1 MTSDEITV
9 YDKLG
14 RAYSFDRKSWRA
26 EVLPKLLAE
35 AWDAP
40 DELRV
45 RVKAGLRE
53 GCANELLAAA
63 ERLVAIDDDV
73 VAAACLYAEVQH
85 QRGDDDAAKKALLD
99 VRKRRPEDAE
109 PVFGLAR
116 MARDKRDHTLEV
128 ELLAATL
135 ELDPNHEGALQ
146 RRLSLASTSEERE
159 SLLLA
164 FENVPGA
171 WFPGVQRARQL
182 LDDGEVEAALARYRA
197 LLPILPREP
206 RARTR
211 VTGDL
216 GECGRT
222 REVVAWFADDFEVE
236 AYGVYAGLNLVQALI
251 AEGCIERADVLLD
264 ELFHVEA
271 PQCAEHLAALDEELA
286 SLRRVAST
294 TSGEKPTLQLALID
308 GPIWAH
314 GLRETAGLLP
324 PLTKASQSVLMLGL
338 VDAFHRSDDAPQRGS
353 DPRAF
358 DTYARVLPLY
368 LAEALRFITD
378 VRPLVVLPGVP
389 GFGPV
394 TPRKA
399 WDFEALREAVL
410 EEGLP
415 KVIIAGS
422 LEREARLDGGSDGD
436 ESEGDNAVLVFHI
449 HDVERRVLLDRFV
462 VRCVVDLPRT
472 MLEVEH
478 ELTDRLERL
487 GMVRRRRRAGI
498 WQRPRGDECRA
509 YADAIDALIKQSL
522 VSNHWLDRRAL
533 RDEARLYQGFFTL
546 CELMPGARVPE
557 AMLLRSLV
565 EARRYGSR
573 IARRYVE
580 PMRAA
585 LAESLDRDALSA
597 LRSLDAMLDGL
608 LED

>member
-14 RAYSFDRKSWRA
+14 RAYSFDRESWRA
-26 EVLPKLLAE
+26 DVLPKLLAE

-40 DELRV
+40 DELRL

-53 GCANELLAAA
+53 GCADELLAAA

-73 VAAACLYAEVQH
+73 VAAACLYAEVQRK
-85 QRGDDDAAKKALLD
+85 RGEVDAAKKALLD

-116 MARDKRDHTLEV
+116 MARDAGDQPLEV
-128 ELLAATL
+128 ELLDATL

-146 RRLSLASTSEERE
+146 RRLALADTSLERE
-159 SLLLA
+159 ALLVSLECL
-164 FENVPGA
+164 PGA
-171 WFPGVQRARQL
+171 WFPRVQRARQL
-182 LDDGEVEAALARYRA
+182 LDDGEVEEALRRYRA
-197 LLPILPREP
+197 LLPLLPREP

-236 AYGVYAGLNLVQALI
+236 SYGVYAGLNLVQALI
-251 AEGCIERADVLLD
+251 AEGYIERADGVLD

-271 PQCAEHLAALDEELA
+271 PQCAAHLAALDEELA
-286 SLRRVAST
+286 SLRRVVATT
-294 TSGEKPTLQLALID
+294 TSEKPTLQLALID

-314 GLRETAGLLP
+314 GLRETSGLLP
-324 PLTKASQSVLMLGL
+324 PLTKASQSLLLLGL
-338 VDAFHRSDDAPQRGS
+338 VDAFHRSDDGPDQGG

-358 DTYARVLPLY
+358 DSYARVLPLY
-368 LAEALRFITD
+368 LTEALRFVTD

-389 GFGPV
+389 GLGPV

-422 LEREARLDGGSDGD
+422 LEREARLED
-436 ESEGDNAVLVFHI
+436 ETALDETRKSDNAVLVFHI
-449 HDVERRVLLDRFV
+449 HDVERRALLYRFV
-462 VRCVVDLPRT
+462 VLCVVDLPRT
-472 MLEVEH
+472 MLEVER

-487 GMVRRRRRAGI
+487 GLVRRRRRAGI

-509 YADAIDALIKQSL
+509 YADAIDGLVKQSL
-522 VSNHWLDRRAL
+522 VSNHWLDRRSL
-533 RDEARLYQGFFTL
+533 RDEARLYQGYFTL

-573 IARRYVE
+573 IARRYGVAMPGVPPE
-580 PMRAA
+580 PLRRA
-585 LAESLDRDALSA
+585 DA
-597 LRSLDAMLDGL
+597 RGPVR
-608 LED
+608 EPRP